1 MNLET
6 HSAKESRLSAEN
18 VPATTEPSSVTGVV
32 TPTGRVFVWYAGALT
47 VSFGTGDHPV
57 RLVGL
62 NAGPE
67 QVVTEATQPLV
78 EAMITGDGRARNTTR
93 FTHTGVGAR
102 LRLADVRE
110 ATIDGVASLDI
121 EQRDAETGLV
131 VTVTFTASPKIS
143 AARVRTS
150 IRNEG
155 TTPVVL
161 EALSTVAI
169 GALVS
174 HGDDPHEAL
183 LHSGSGE
190 QLAENR
196 WTITKA
202 WSQSG
207 LGDFHSAINHQP
219 GRGYTAATGAST
231 WTTARALPTGVLEHP
246 QSGRA
251 IAWQLEHNGGWRWEL
266 DNQRE
271 GEDALALV
279 LLGPTDLHHHWAEE
293 LPPGATFESVPASF
307 SVGSAGASSAV
318 AEMTRHRRWIRRAQ
332 RADTSSLLVFNDFMN
347 TILGNP
353 TTERLLPL
361 ITAAAAAG
369 AECFC
374 IDAGWYDDSEEG
386 DWWSSVGEWLPSQR
400 RFPDGGLTRVVEAIN
415 ETGMKVGIWLEPEVI
430 GVRSPLA
437 ETLPAE
443 AFMQRHGIR
452 VREHER
458 FFLDLRNEAAREHL
472 DRTFDR
478 LIADFGV
485 QFFKLDYN
493 VSPGAGTDLDAFSV
507 GAGLLAHN
515 RAHLSWFAALRARHP
530 GVVFENCSSGAMRS
544 DFGMLEVFD
553 LQPTS
558 DQQDF
563 RLYPPIAAA
572 APMQMLPEQAGN
584 WAYPQAWMSDDEI
597 AFIMVT
603 GLSGRLYLSG
613 FLNRMNDEQFG
624 LVTEAVQVFK
634 STRTHIAGAVPEWP
648 SGYPGWEAPTLSLLL
663 RRADRSLLYVWHRS
677 ESTIETLDLD
687 LGKGVTPASL
697 RQIYPVSAVPWTVSG
712 SDDRRIAL
720 TPSTPGVSARVY
732 EVG

>member
-1 MNLET
+1 M
-6 HSAKESRLSAEN
+6 AD
-18 VPATTEPSSVTGVV
+18 VV
-32 TPTGRVFVWYAGALT
+32 TPTEEIFVWRAGALT
-47 VSFGTGDHPV
+47 VSFGSGEHPV
-57 RLVGL
+57 RIVGV

-78 EAMITGDGRARNTTR
+78 EAIITGDGRARNTTR

-102 LRLADVRE
+102 LRLADIRE
-110 ATIDGVASLDI
+110 SVIDGVARLEID
-121 EQRDAETGLV
+121 QRDTRTGLV
-131 VTVTFTASPKIS
+131 VTVTFTASPDI
-143 AARVRTS
+143 AGARVRTS
-150 IRNEG
+150 VRNEG
-155 TTPVVL
+155 SAPVVL

-174 HGDDPHEAL
+174 HGDDPHDAL

-196 WTITKA
+196 WVVTKA
-202 WSQSG
+202 WSQAG
-207 LGDFHSAINHQP
+207 LGDFHSGINHQP
-219 GRGYTAATGAST
+219 GRGYTAATGTST

-246 QSGRA
+246 VSGRA
-251 IAWQLEHNGGWRWEL
+251 IAWQLEHNGGWRWEI

-293 LPPGATFESVPASF
+293 LVPGADFESVPASF
-307 SVGSAGASSAV
+307 TVGSAGAASAV
-318 AEMTRHRRWIRRAQ
+318 AELTRHRRWLRRAQ

-347 TILGNP
+347 TILGDP

-361 ITAAAAAG
+361 IAAAAAVG

-386 DWWSSVGEWLPSQR
+386 DWWPSVGEWLPSTR
-400 RFPDGGLTRVVEAIN
+400 RFPGGGLVRVTEAIRSR
-415 ETGMKVGIWLEPEVI
+415 GMKVGIWVEPEVI

-437 ETLPAE
+437 DTLPAD
-443 AFMQRHGIR
+443 AFLQRHGIR
-452 VREHER
+452 VREHDR
-458 FFLDLRNEAAREHL
+458 YFLDLRNEAAREHL

-485 QFFKLDYN
+485 RFFKLDYN
-493 VSPGAGTDLDAFSV
+493 VTPGAGTDLDAFSA

-530 GVVFENCSSGAMRS
+530 DVVFENCGSGAMRS
-544 DFGMLEVFD
+544 DFGMMEVFD
-553 LQPTS
+553 LQSTS

-572 APMQMLPEQAGN
+572 APMQMLPEQAAS
-584 WAYPQAWMSDDEI
+584 WAYPQPWMSQEEI
-597 AFIMVT
+597 AFTMVT

-613 FLNRMNDEQFG
+613 FLNRMNEEQFA
-624 LVTEAVQVFK
+624 LVEEAVRVF
-634 STRTHIAGAVPEWP
+634 TELRFDIAEAVPEWP
-648 SGYPGWEAPTLSLLL
+648 SGYPDWDAPALSLRL
-663 RRADRSLLYVWHRS
+663 RAAGRSILYVWHRS
-677 ESTIETLDLD
+677 ESNSETLELD
-687 LGKGVTPASL
+687 LGTNATPASL
-697 RQIYPVSAVPWTVSG
+697 RQIYPASAPAWTISG
-712 SDDRRIAL
+712 NGDGRIAL
-720 TPSTPGVSARVY
+720 SPPAPGVSARIY
-732 EVG
+732 ELTID

>member
-1 MNLET
+1 M
-6 HSAKESRLSAEN
+6 SAE
-18 VPATTEPSSVTGVV
+18 PALPTPQPSSVTGVV
-32 TPTGRVFVWYAGALT
+32 TPTGHVFVWQAGALT
-47 VSFGTGDHPV
+47 MSFGSGDHPV
-57 RLVGL
+57 RIVGL

-67 QVVTEATQPLV
+67 SVVTAATQPLV

-102 LRLADVRE
+102 LRLSNVRE
-110 ATIDGVASLDI
+110 STVDGVACLDI
-121 EQRDAETGLV
+121 EQRDAQTGLV
-131 VTVTFTASPKIS
+131 VTVAFTASPEI
-143 AARVRTS
+143 AGARVRTS
-150 IRNEG
+150 VRNEG
-155 TTPVVL
+155 SMPVVL

-174 HGDDPHEAL
+174 HGDDPHDAL

-207 LGDFHSAINHQP
+207 LGDFHSAVNQQP
-219 GRGYTAATGAST
+219 GRGYTAATGTST
-231 WTTARALPTGVLEHP
+231 WTTSRALPTGVLEHP
-246 QSGRA
+246 RSARA
-251 IAWQLEHNGGWRWEL
+251 VAWQLEHNGGWRWEL

-279 LLGPTDLHHHWAEE
+279 LLGPTDLHHQWAEE
-293 LPPGATFESVPASF
+293 LVPGATFESVPASF
-307 SVGSAGASSAV
+307 TVGRAGAASAV

-332 RADTSSLLVFNDFMN
+332 RADSSSLLVFNDFMN
-347 TILGNP
+347 TILGDP
-353 TTERLLPL
+353 TTDRLLPL

-386 DWWSSVGEWLPSQR
+386 DWWPSVGEWLPSTR
-400 RFPDGGLTRVVEAIN
+400 RFPDGGLARVVEAIRAN
-415 ETGMKVGIWLEPEVI
+415 AMKVGIWVEPEVV

-437 ETLPAE
+437 ETLPDQ

-452 VREHER
+452 VREHDR
-458 FFLDLRNEAAREHL
+458 YFLDLRNEAAREHL

-493 VSPGAGTDLDAFSV
+493 VQPGAGTDLDAFSV

-530 GVVFENCSSGAMRS
+530 EVVFENCSSGAMRS
-544 DFGMLEVFD
+544 DFGMMETFD
-553 LQPTS
+553 LQSTS
-558 DQQDF
+558 DQQDL
-563 RLYPPIAAA
+563 RLYPPIAAS

-584 WAYPQAWMSDDEI
+584 WAYPQPWMSDDEI
-597 AFIMVT
+597 VFTMVT

-613 FLNRMNDEQFG
+613 FLNQMNDEQFG
-624 LVTEAVQVFK
+624 LVEEAVRLFK
-634 STRTHIAGAVPEWP
+634 STRIHLSNAVPEWP
-648 SGYPGWEAPTLSLLL
+648 SGYPGWEAPTLSLRL
-663 RRADRSLLYVWHRS
+663 RSAGRSLLYVWHRS
-677 ESTIETLDLD
+677 ESTIETLRLD
-687 LGKGVTPASL
+687 LGAGVTPDSL
-697 RQIYPVSAVPWTVSG
+697 RQVYPAQAVPWTAS
-712 SDDRRIAL
+712 SDGDGRIAL
-720 TPSTPGVSARVY
+720 APASPGISARVY
-732 EVG
+732 EFLSD